1 MDLLVSYVTAFRY
14 KIFFYTY
21 SKDIGYRGWH
31 GIIFL
36 GIVVL
41 AVTGVEA
48 LYADLG
54 HFGARPIRMSWLG
67 VVYPLAKRRKCFF
80 TCYFRLLSVIPL

>member
-1 MDLLVSYVTAFRY
+1 M
-14 KIFFYTY
+14 
-21 SKDIGYRGWH
+21 
-31 GIIFL
+31 

-67 VVYPLAKRRKCFF
+67 IVYPAHIITTCFF
-80 TCYFRLLSVIPL
+80 FYLFKLSLPDPQLFWTRSGVVA